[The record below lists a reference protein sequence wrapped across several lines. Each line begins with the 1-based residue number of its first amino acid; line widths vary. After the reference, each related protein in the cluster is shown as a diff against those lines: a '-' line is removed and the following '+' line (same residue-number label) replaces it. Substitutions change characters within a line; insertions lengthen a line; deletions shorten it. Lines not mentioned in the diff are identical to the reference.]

1 MHMPVVATFW
11 PCGWFAVPM
20 PCCGCLILVPLYA
33 CVWLDFH
40 CINMETSIFL
50 FTVPVLGMFIDTH
63 CDYLN
68 GAVVVLV
75 LGMWLA

>member
-1 MHMPVVATFW
+1 
-11 PCGWFAVPM
+11 M

-40 CINMETSIFL
+40 CINIAVS
-50 FTVPVLGMFIDTH
+50 VPVLGMFIDTH

-68 GAVVVLV
+68 GAVMVLV